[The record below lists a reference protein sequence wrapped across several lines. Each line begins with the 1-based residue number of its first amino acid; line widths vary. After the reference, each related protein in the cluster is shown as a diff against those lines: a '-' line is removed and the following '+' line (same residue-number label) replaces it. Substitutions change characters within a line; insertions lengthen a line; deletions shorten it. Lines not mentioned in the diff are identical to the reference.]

1 MRGIWFLTS
10 IILFKLYYAAQEKS
24 VW

>member
-1 MRGIWFLTS
+1 MRGIWLLTS